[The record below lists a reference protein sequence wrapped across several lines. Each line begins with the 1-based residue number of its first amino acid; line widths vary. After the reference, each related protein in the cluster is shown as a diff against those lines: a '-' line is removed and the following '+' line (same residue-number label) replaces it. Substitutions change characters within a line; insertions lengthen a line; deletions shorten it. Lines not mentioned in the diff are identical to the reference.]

1 MLGQGCKPRLRWIT
15 ASLSCQWVDSQQAS
29 IDAGVGDAKAS
40 SDSTELSQG
49 PEVAAPL
56 QSFRPINH
64 QENAMNDVATV
75 NKDKLMND
83 LRVVIA
89 DAEELLKV
97 TADQAGEGAAEMRGR
112 VQARM
117 AQAKADLARLQ
128 ETALNRA
135 KAAGHAADE
144 FVHVN
149 PWKSISMAAGVG
161 IVVGLLAARR

>member
-1 MLGQGCKPRLRWIT
+1 
-15 ASLSCQWVDSQQAS
+15 
-29 IDAGVGDAKAS
+29 
-40 SDSTELSQG
+40 
-49 PEVAAPL
+49 
-56 QSFRPINH
+56 
-64 QENAMNDVATV
+64 MNDMATAH
-75 NKDKLMND
+75 KDKLMSD

-97 TADQAGEGAAEMRGR
+97 TADQAGEGAAEVRGR

-117 AQAKADLARLQ
+117 NQAKADLVRLQ
-128 ETALNRA
+128 ETALARA

-161 IVVGLLAARR
+161 VVVGLLAGRR